1 MYRAL
6 LFFKGKKMNSL
17 SNLFARWAAGGKE
30 EEKKKEARLKKKKI
44 SLQAIA
50 FVAMFSALVDGSANH
65 S

>member
-1 MYRAL
+1 
-6 LFFKGKKMNSL
+6 MNSL

-30 EEKKKEARLKKKKI
+30 EKKKKPGSKKKI
-44 SLQAIA
+44 NPRAIA

>member
-30 EEKKKEARLKKKKI
+30 EEKKRKPGSKKKKK
-44 SLQAIA
+44 
-50 FVAMFSALVDGSANH
+50 
-65 S
+65 

>member
-1 MYRAL
+1 LYRAL

-30 EEKKKEARLKKKKI
+30 EKKKKPGSKKKI
-44 SLQAIA
+44 NPRAIA